1 MKNYRPVFGT
11 IFIGLF
17 ALLVG
22 GAGLLSSFGHN
33 LFFSPAFSLTW
44 IVVGLLLVTAVLLL
58 TAAFWPRKKDVPVY
72 SESRY
77 PSSTT
82 ETMSEPER
90 QFIPLTPAE
99 AATGAYSLRGRVTA
113 DLRWIEPSDEAT
125 VVPLEATEGNI
136 SLLLNADTPIA
147 IRLNMGSG
155 AVAVNLGLGLHEVGE
170 PALTNYSF
178 ATAGSRAILLGRG
191 IAEIGEA
198 KIVVDIKSPSANL
211 RIDAN

>member
-1 MKNYRPVFGT
+1 MDR
-11 IFIGLF
+11 
-17 ALLVG
+17 
-22 GAGLLSSFGHN
+22 
-33 LFFSPAFSLTW
+33 
-44 IVVGLLLVTAVLLL
+44 VVGLLLVDGCAAADRRVL
-58 TAAFWPRKKDVPVY
+58 AAKDVPVY

-82 ETMSEPER
+82 ETMASEPER
-90 QFIPLTPAE
+90 QFIPLTPTE
-99 AATGAYSLRGRVTA
+99 AATGAYSLRGSGSCAGSSR
-113 DLRWIEPSDEAT
+113 AT
-125 VVPLEATEGNI
+125 KPQWCALEATEGNI

-198 KIVVDIKSPSANL
+198 KIVVDVKSPSANL